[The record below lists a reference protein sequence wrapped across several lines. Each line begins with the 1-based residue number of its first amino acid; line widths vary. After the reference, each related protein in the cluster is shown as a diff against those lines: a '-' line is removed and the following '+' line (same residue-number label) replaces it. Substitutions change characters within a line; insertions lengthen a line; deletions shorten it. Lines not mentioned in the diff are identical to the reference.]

1 MNATHRQQPQW
12 IVAGGALAV
21 LAAVT
26 PLAGAG
32 GATTPALVVIGGLL
46 GIVLYHAAF
55 GFTAAY
61 RRWFV
66 EGATDGVRAQLVML
80 AAATLLFAPV
90 LAAGGIFGHGAGG
103 IYAPV
108 GWRLFIGA
116 FLFGIGMQL
125 GGGCGSGTLFTIGG
139 GSLRMAVTL
148 VFFCAGS
155 WWATLDMPFWQ
166 SLPTF
171 PAISLGK
178 ELGWTA
184 ATLLQL
190 GLIAV
195 LWSLLGRGKR
205 PAKPPQMT
213 RAAFQQIL
221 VSGPWP
227 LLAGALLLALLNWA
241 TLVISGHP
249 WTVTWGFAIWGAK
262 TAALLGWEPA
272 TSAFWSDP
280 WTRAALENGILVDH
294 SSAMDIGIIL
304 GAMIAAAL
312 AGRFHP
318 TIAIPA
324 RSLAAA
330 IIGGLMLG
338 YGARVGFGCNIGAFF
353 SGVASMSLH
362 GWGWIVAAL
371 AGCRIGIWLRPA
383 FGLANRQ
390 AREITSG

>member
-1 MNATHRQQPQW
+1 MNAALHPQPQW
-12 IVAGGALAV
+12 FVAGGALAI
-21 LAAVT
+21 LAAVI
-26 PLAGAG
+26 PLAGTG
-32 GATTPALVVIGGLL
+32 GAVTPALVVIGGLL

-61 RRWFV
+61 RKWFV
-66 EGATDGVRAQLVML
+66 EGDTVGVRAQLVML

-90 LAAGGIFGHGAGG
+90 LAAGGIFGTEAGG

-125 GGGCGSGTLFTIGG
+125 GGGCGSGTLFTVGG
-139 GSLRMAVTL
+139 GSLRMVITL
-148 VFFCAGS
+148 IFFCAGS
-155 WWATLDMPFWQ
+155 WWATLDMTFWQ
-166 SLPTF
+166 SLPAF
-171 PAISLGK
+171 PPVSLGR
-178 ELGWTA
+178 ELGWTPA
-184 ATLLQL
+184 AILQL

-195 LWSLLGRGKR
+195 LWFLMGGRKAPAGSPQRVGTDFMPNLL
-205 PAKPPQMT
+205 
-213 RAAFQQIL
+213 
-221 VSGPWP
+221 SGPWP

-262 TAALLGWEPA
+262 SATLLGWDPA
-272 TSAFWSDP
+272 TSPFWSES
-280 WTRAALENGILVDH
+280 WTRAALDNGILVDP

-312 AGRFHP
+312 AGRFRP
-318 TIAIPA
+318 TIAHPP

-330 IIGGLMLG
+330 LIGGLLLG

-353 SGVASMSLH
+353 SGIASMSLH
-362 GWGWIVAAL
+362 GWGWILAAL

-383 FGLANRQ
+383 FGLANRPE
-390 AREITSG
+390 RKITSG

>member
-1 MNATHRQQPQW
+1 MNVAVQPEPQW
-12 IVAGGALAV
+12 IIAGGALAV
-21 LAAVT
+21 LVAVT
-26 PLAGAG
+26 PMAGAG
-32 GATTPALVVIGGLL
+32 GPVTPALVVTGGLL

-61 RRWFV
+61 RKWFV
-66 EGATDGVRAQLVML
+66 EGDTGGVRAQLVML

-125 GGGCGSGTLFTIGG
+125 GGGCGSGTLFTVGG
-139 GSLRMAVTL
+139 GSLRMVVTL

-155 WWATLDMPFWQ
+155 WWATLDMGFWQ

-171 PAISLGK
+171 PAVSLG
-178 ELGWTA
+178 EEFGWTTA
-184 ATLLQL
+184 AALQL
-190 GLIAV
+190 GLIAA
-195 LWSLLGRGKR
+195 LWYLLGGNKLSAR
-205 PAKPPQMT
+205 PPT
-213 RAAFQQIL
+213 RTPTVFL
-221 VSGPWP
+221 RRLLSGPWP
-227 LLAGALLLALLNWA
+227 LLAGALMLALLNWA
-241 TLVISGHP
+241 TLAISGHP

-262 TAALLGWEPA
+262 SAALLGWDPS
-272 TSAFWSDP
+272 TSAFWSEP
-280 WTRAALENGILVDH
+280 WTQSALENGLLVDH
-294 SSAMDIGIIL
+294 ASAMDIGIIL
-304 GAMIAAAL
+304 GATIAAAL
-312 AGRFHP
+312 AGRFRP
-318 TIAIPA
+318 SLSIPS

-383 FGLANRQ
+383 FGLPNR
-390 AREITSG
+390 